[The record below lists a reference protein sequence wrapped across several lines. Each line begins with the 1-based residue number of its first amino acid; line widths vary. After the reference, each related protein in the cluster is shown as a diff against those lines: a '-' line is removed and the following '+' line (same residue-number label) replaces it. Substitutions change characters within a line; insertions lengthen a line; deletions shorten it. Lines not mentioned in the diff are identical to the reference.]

1 MHALLKCNVVKM
13 FVVIV
18 LLLLLFCPV
27 KMTSKMETSS
37 RWMVTTLQVAT
48 ILVAMAPKILEL
60 ATWFGK

>member
-27 KMTSKMETSS
+27 KMTSKMETLS
-37 RWMVTTLQVAT
+37 RQMVTTLQVAT
-48 ILVAMAPKILEL
+48 ILVAMAAKILEL
-60 ATWFGK
+60 ET

>member
-13 FVVIV
+13 FVVVV

-27 KMTSKMETSS
+27 KMTSNMETLS
-37 RWMVTTLQVAT
+37 RQMVTTLQVAT

-60 ATWFGK
+60 AT